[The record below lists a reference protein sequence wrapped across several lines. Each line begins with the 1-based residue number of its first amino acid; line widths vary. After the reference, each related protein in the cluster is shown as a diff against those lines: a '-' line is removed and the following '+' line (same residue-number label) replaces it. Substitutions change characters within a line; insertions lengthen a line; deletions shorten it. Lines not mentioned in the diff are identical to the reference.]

1 MEKTQLSK
9 NSYILYDDHFLKD
22 YDLNL
27 LSESL
32 LQSSKWRADKIKM
45 FGKSFDQPRK
55 VAFFGDEDLSYTY
68 SKIKM
73 KTQGWSPETF
83 ELTQKIN
90 KQYELNFNSA
100 LLNYYRNG
108 DDYMS
113 WHCDNEPE
121 LGIWPIIASV
131 SLGERRDFIFREKK
145 NLKNKYKVTL
155 ESGSLLLMMGDIQ
168 NEFHHALP
176 KRKTQN
182 NPRIN
187 LTFRKI
193 ITDL

>member
-9 NSYILYDDHFLKD
+9 NSYILYDAHFLGAD
-22 YDLNL
+22 DLDL
-27 LSESL
+27 LREDL
-32 LQSSKWRADKIKM
+32 LNNSRWRDDKIQM
-45 FGKSFDQPRK
+45 FGKVFDQPRK
-55 VAFFGDEDLSYTY
+55 VAFFGDEHLSYTY

-73 KTQGWSPETF
+73 KTQGWSSETK

-90 KQYELNFNSA
+90 IKFDLSFNSA

-121 LGIWPIIASV
+121 LGEQPVIASISIGQV
-131 SLGERRDFIFREKK
+131 RDFLFREKK
-145 NLKNKYKVTL
+145 NPKNKYKIKL
-155 ESGSLLLMMGDIQ
+155 DSGSLLLMMGDIQ

-176 KRKTQN
+176 KRKTQFDS
-182 NPRIN
+182 RIN
-187 LTFRKI
+187 LTFRHI
-193 ITDL
+193 LTDE